1 MLNIRIKEIEMLRKM
16 VPQES
21 ESEEEREE
29 TTSEKQAENGVEE
42 ERSSKTIPHH
52 TEELP
57 GEIFE
62 KAKQLKHRA
71 DKAECVTTKVQ
82 SYLSSIRLFIKS
94 YLVTNNKDVNNSK
107 VLKQTHNLTK
117 LVYKLCVGKAT
128 SEELAKYLTIYAVL
142 VLRAQSL
149 IECHLRQQNVDNSN
163 GHPAPPSDPT
173 WNLADQLVSQSDC
186 IKDLYANLDKEC
198 GSLTQQSSLGQLV
211 GYLEMALQKLPKSP

>member
-1 MLNIRIKEIEMLRKM
+1 MLRKM

-29 TTSEKQAENGVEE
+29 TSSEKQAENGVEE

-94 YLVTNNKDVNNSK
+94 YLVTNNKDGSPISKDGNSSK
-107 VLKQTHNLTK
+107 VLRQTQNLTK
-117 LVYKLCVGKAT
+117 LVYKLCGGKGI
-128 SEELAKYLTIYAVL
+128 SEELAKHLSICAVL

-149 IECHLRQQNVDNSN
+149 IESHLRQQNLDNSN
-163 GHPAPPSDPT
+163 SQPALQSDPT
-173 WNLADQLVSQSDC
+173 WKLADKLVSQSDE
-186 IKDLYANLDKEC
+186 INDLFASLDKEC

>member
-1 MLNIRIKEIEMLRKM
+1 MLRKM

-29 TTSEKQAENGVEE
+29 TSSEKQAENGVEE

-94 YLVTNNKDVNNSK
+94 YLVTNNKDGSPISKDGNNSR
-107 VLKQTHNLTK
+107 VLMQTQNLTK
-117 LVYKLCVGKAT
+117 LVYKLCVGKGT
-128 SEELAKYLTIYAVL
+128 SEELAKHLSIYSVL

-149 IECHLRQQNVDNSN
+149 IECHLRQ
-163 GHPAPPSDPT
+163 HTAATT
-173 WNLADQLVSQSDC
+173 WKLADQLVSQSDD
-186 IKDLYANLDKEC
+186 IKDLFANLDKEC
-198 GSLTQQSSLGQLV
+198 GSLTLQSSLGQLV